1 MIKSKKIGIAL
12 LLVGCLAF
20 SCNDAYDDHYG
31 DGTNTGAAQSLKELI
46 DGNQDLSAF
55 AKLITIAGLDS
66 VFSSNQT
73 LTVWAPTNEALA
85 GINLTSIDKE
95 QARLIVENHIAR
107 FNISTATPDNKLI
120 RMKDKKTF
128 YFTERATVFG
138 GAKLLQ
144 HDILATNGILHTL
157 QSQIPYY
164 YNLYEYILSN
174 PQTSELAAFI
184 SSFEENI
191 FDEEAS
197 TVIDINESGQTV
209 YDTITTPY
217 NRLFDA
223 NFFYGLVDLGIGHI
237 NEEDSLY
244 TMLVPTNT
252 AWNAAWQRIAPSF
265 KVVGEPAY
273 VDSLQKQQTSL
284 AILDD
289 LVYRGVIE
297 NPASRDYLISTSPVY
312 ESNYA
317 SVITNPAEL
326 FAGAEKIQASNG
338 LIFQTDALRYNNTET
353 WNKTIPVE
361 ADDTQGRVLSANT
374 TITTRT
380 VDDNFGA
387 YVSEY
392 RYIYVEGS
400 NPSAQPGVTFEIPQV
415 LSGVYDIYVEFLP
428 LYLDKQGQEGDKTKM
443 LFELTYMGANGKSA
457 TKLVNTADLVTSDT
471 EKIRLKA
478 FGNFEFPVSNF
489 YDRLWWIDYYNGLH
503 TLEDHVVTTKL
514 LVKTNVLN
522 AEFNSHT
529 YVRKFCVDRILFV
542 PIQK

>member
-1 MIKSKKIGIAL
+1 MKQMKTMNKYIVL
-12 LLVGCLAF
+12 LLVSCLAF
-20 SCNDAYDDHYG
+20 SCKDAYDDHYDSVTAG
-31 DGTNTGAAQSLKELI
+31 GTQSLKELI
-46 DGNQDLSAF
+46 AENKDLSAF
-55 AKLITIAGLDS
+55 AQLITIAGLDS

-73 LTVWAPTNEALA
+73 YTVWAPTNEALSD
-85 GINLTSIDKE
+85 INLASVDKE

-107 FNISTATPDNKLI
+107 YNNSTATPDNKLI
-120 RMKDKKTF
+120 RMRDKKTF
-128 YFTERATVFG
+128 YFTAGGTVFG

-144 HDILATNGILHTL
+144 HDILAKNGILHTL

-164 YNLYEYILSN
+164 YNLYEYIQSN
-174 PQTSELAAFI
+174 ANTSKLAAFI
-184 SSFEENI
+184 SSFEENV
-191 FDEEAS
+191 FNEEAS

-223 NFFYGLVDLGIGHI
+223 NFFFGLVNLGIGHI

-252 AWNAAWQRIAPSF
+252 AWDAAYQRIAPYF
-265 KVVGEPAY
+265 KTVGNKA
-273 VDSLQKQQTSL
+273 DSLQNQQTSL

-297 NPASRDYLISTSPVY
+297 APASQDYLVSTSPDY
-312 ESNYA
+312 AGNY
-317 SVITNPAEL
+317 STIINHPAEL
-326 FAGAEKIQASNG
+326 FGGSEKIQASNG
-338 LIFQTDALRYNNTET
+338 LVFLTNTLNYNNTET
-353 WNKTIPVE
+353 WNKWLMVE

-387 YVSEY
+387 PVSEY

-400 NPSAQPGVTFEIPQV
+400 TPSAQPGVTFEIPQV
-415 LSGVYDIYVEFLP
+415 LSGAYNIYVEFLP
-428 LYLDKQGQEGDKTKM
+428 LYLDTQGQAGDKTKL
-443 LFELTYMGANGKSA
+443 LFELSYMDTNGKLS
-457 TKLVNTADLVTSDT
+457 TKLVNAANLVTSDT
-471 EKIRLKA
+471 EPVWLKV
-478 FGNFEFPVSNF
+478 FDNFTFPMSNF
-489 YDRLWWIDYYNGLH
+489 YDRLWWIDYYKGLH
-503 TLEDHVVTTKL
+503 TWEDRVVTTKL
-514 LVKTNVLN
+514 LVKTNVSN

-529 YVRKFCVDRILFV
+529 YVRKFCVDRIIFE